1 MIKFEK
7 VSEEQFVRG
16 VFPIFLAEKLP
27 NSKDE
32 ETQITQE
39 ISEIYKKIKLPERS
53 TTYSAGYDFRVP
65 YKVIINPKE
74 TLTILTGIKCK
85 MENDMYLGL
94 YIRSSLST
102 TLELSTGVSIIDAD
116 YYGNSGNEGHIKL
129 MIKNKIDKPITLNQG
144 EKIVQGVISKYIT
157 TDDDGFKNGIKDNI
171 ERIGGVGSTTTA
183 NENNVQPIVSIEDM
197 QRFDYLSIYIPTHI
211 RNWITSFEKIL
222 CTIKMPYKIISLN
235 QDIDAY
241 DTDNK
246 YNIKY
251 KNNLLDTVS
260 NQTGT
265 VKFFGDNHIINV
277 YLYKYISPLIDE
289 YIEHITNFQINTDN
303 SEITNVL
310 VLFIEFLMQQ
320 IVTKLDSSC
329 IMITFEQFLELF
341 SSMDEI
347 SSLKIKEE
355 IEFRNLLIYATWDI
369 NNDSINQINIT
380 SKYIDWSNEEIMKEM
395 APKKTNCAK
404 LNKIM
409 QYLNC
414 ELDTRSS
421 GLDIAVGSLPNSIS
435 EYNILYFNSG
445 VHKYTRLNILT
456 FPKSKLFYLY
466 LENEFNLFLEAI
478 CYHTTHFI
486 LDSNMPDNDL
496 SIKNFDKK
504 YNITFID
511 VHNNKSFIYAIVY
524 PKTILLPSDIF
535 SIK

>member
-157 TDDDGFKNGIKDNI
+157 TDDDEFKNGIKDNV

-222 CTIKMPYKIISLN
+222 YTIKMPYEIISLN
-235 QDIDAY
+235 QDID
-241 DTDNK
+241 TDKK

-251 KNNLLDTVS
+251 KNNLLLDTVP
-260 NQTGT
+260 NQIGT
-265 VKFFGDNHIINV
+265 VNFFGDNHIINA
-277 YLYKYISPLIDE
+277 YLCKYIDPLIDD
-289 YIEHITNFQINTDN
+289 YIEHITNFQINTNN
-303 SEITNVL
+303 SEITNGLVL
-310 VLFIEFLMQQ
+310 VIEFLMQQ

-341 SSMDEI
+341 LSMDEI
-347 SSLKIKEE
+347 SSLKIKEK
-355 IEFRNLLIYATWDI
+355 IEFHNLLIYATWDI

-395 APKKTNCAK
+395 APRKTNCAK
-404 LNKIM
+404 LNEIM
-409 QYLNC
+409 QYLNG
-414 ELDTRSS
+414 ELNIKDHS
-421 GLDIAVGSLPNSIS
+421 LEIAVGSLPNSIS
-435 EYNILYFNSG
+435 EYVLLYINNNVQSI
-445 VHKYTRLNILT
+445 KLNILT

-466 LENEFNLFLEAI
+466 LEDEFNLFLEAV
-478 CYHTTHFI
+478 CYYATHFI
-486 LDSNMPDNDL
+486 LDSNMPDNNL

-524 PKTILLPSDIF
+524 PKTVLLPSDIL